1 MQERY
6 LGRIEPDLDVCDI
19 NGDKLGTVAHVYR
32 YDLATVGTADS
43 GTQPP
48 HEEVIEVKTGLLGLG
63 KHFYLPMSTVQE
75 VTQGCVFLSKPTDE
89 VKGTEAWQQ
98 RPPYLD
104 ELH

>member
-1 MQERY
+1 M
-6 LGRIEPDLDVCDI
+6 DL
-19 NGDKLGTVAHVYR
+19 HR
-32 YDLATVGTADS
+32 AD
-43 GTQPP
+43 PP
-48 HEEVIEVKTGLLGLG
+48 ASSDEQQVSLQEEVIEVKTGLLGLG

-75 VTQGCVFLSKPTDE
+75 VTQGCVFLSKPADE